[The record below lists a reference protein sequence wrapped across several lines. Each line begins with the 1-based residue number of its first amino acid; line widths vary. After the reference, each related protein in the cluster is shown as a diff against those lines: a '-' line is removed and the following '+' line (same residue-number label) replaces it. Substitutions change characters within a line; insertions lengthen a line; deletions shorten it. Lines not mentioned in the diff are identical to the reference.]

1 MKEFS
6 ETNLAAE
13 VEFKVSRSGGKGG
26 QHVNKVSSRVELKFD
41 IPGSQLFTEDQKARL
56 LVKLAHR
63 INADNTIRVVSDEE
77 RSQLMNKERALHKLY
92 NLLKKGLFQEKVRKA
107 TKPKKS
113 SIERRLQQKQLQAEK
128 KINRRRDLFS

>member
-13 VEFKVSRSGGKGG
+13 VEFKATRSGGKGG

-41 IPGSQLFTEDQKARL
+41 IPGSQLFTEDQKAL
-56 LVKLAHR
+56 LLTKLAHR

-92 NLLKKGLFQEKVRKA
+92 SILRKGLYQEKVRKA

-113 SIERRLQQKQLQAEK
+113 SIERRLKQKQLQAEK
-128 KINRRRDLFS
+128 KINRRRDFFS

>member
-6 ETNLAAE
+6 ETNLAGE
-13 VEFKVSRSGGKGG
+13 VEFKASRSGGKGG

-41 IPGSQLFTEDQKARL
+41 IPGSQLFTDDQKAL
-56 LVKLAHR
+56 LLTKLAHR

-92 NLLKKGLFQEKVRKA
+92 SILKKGLYQEKVRKA

-113 SIERRLQQKQLQAEK
+113 SIERRLKQKQLQAEK
-128 KINRRRDLFS
+128 KINRRRDFFS

>member
-13 VEFKVSRSGGKGG
+13 VEFKATRSGGKGG

-41 IPGSQLFTEDQKARL
+41 ISGSQLFTEDQKAL
-56 LVKLAHR
+56 LLTKLAHR

-92 NLLKKGLFQEKVRKA
+92 SILKKGLYQEKVRKA

-113 SIERRLQQKQLQAEK
+113 SIERRLKQKQLQAEK
-128 KINRRRDLFS
+128 KINRRRDFFS

>member
-13 VEFKVSRSGGKGG
+13 VEFKATRSGGKGG

-41 IPGSQLFTEDQKARL
+41 IPGSQLFTEDQKAL
-56 LVKLAHR
+56 LLTKLAHR

-92 NLLKKGLFQEKVRKA
+92 IILRKGLYQEKVRKA

-113 SIERRLQQKQLQAEK
+113 SIERRLKQKQLQAEK
-128 KINRRRDLFS
+128 KINRRRDFFS